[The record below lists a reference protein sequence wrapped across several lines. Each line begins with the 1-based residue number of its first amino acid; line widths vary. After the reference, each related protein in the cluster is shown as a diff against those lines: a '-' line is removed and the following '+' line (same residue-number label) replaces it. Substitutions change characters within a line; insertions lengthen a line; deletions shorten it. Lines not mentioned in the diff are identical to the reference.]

1 MISALKNNFCKDEL
15 RGIDSE
21 SELNLIFGK
30 TADFNDK
37 IVTDIKSPSEIFIF
51 DNLKDIKPLADKITV
66 D

>member
-15 RGIDSE
+15 RGIYSE
-21 SELNLIFGK
+21 SELNLIFDK
-30 TADFNDK
+30 TVDFNDK
-37 IVTDIKSPSEIFIF
+37 IVTDIKSPSEIFVF